1 MLRLGVLDQSPVP
14 AGSGPADALAAT
26 CDLARLADRAGYHRY
41 WVAEHHNSEGL
52 AGSAPEVLVG
62 AVAATTDRIRV
73 GSGGVMLTHYSPLKV
88 AEVFGV
94 LACLY
99 PGRIDLGV
107 GRAPGSDP
115 DTLVALAPTGTPT
128 SLETYPA
135 RVREL
140 VAWLEGATSDRGVAA
155 RPTAEPPPEVWLLA
169 SSIDSASIAAH
180 LGLPLAW
187 ADFITTGDGAPIV
200 RAYLDQYRPSPGR
213 PEPRALVAVGVI
225 CADSD
230 AEAHRLASSVYRWR
244 AGGLRGPV
252 PPPDPAPGDRPS
264 DDTPAPGPGTGVT
277 RVGPRRR
284 PLVVGS
290 PATCRDRLSA
300 IADAHGVDELMVVT
314 IVFDHEARRRSYEL
328 LAEAFAL

>member
-26 CDLARLADRAGYHRY
+26 CDLARLADGAGYHRY

-52 AGSAPEVLVG
+52 AGSAPEVMVS
-62 AVAATTDRIRV
+62 AVAAVTERIRV

-115 DTLVALAPTGTPT
+115 STLVALAPTGTPT

-155 RPTAEPPPEVWLLA
+155 RPAADPPPEVWLLA

-187 ADFITTGDGAPIV
+187 ADFITATDGAPIV

-230 AEAHRLASSVYRWR
+230 AEARRLATSVQRWR

-252 PPPDPAPGDRPS
+252 PPPVTPGADGT
-264 DDTPAPGPGTGVT
+264 DDGTGEAHGPGSSPLP
-277 RVGPRRR
+277 PRRR
-284 PLVVGS
+284 PLIVGS
-290 PATCRDRLSA
+290 PATCRDRLTA

-328 LAEAFAL
+328 LAEAFSL